1 MTSTTR
7 QPRRQGPREV
17 RSSRYPVPQPQHAA
31 VPRGQ
36 TMPQVGGG
44 RTPARTHRRVR
55 EHRWDSGILFAVTL
69 LLVIGL
75 VALFSASYS
84 VGYYN
89 FKGDSLHFVKRQG
102 VFAAAGFAA
111 MIAISKIPYQKYAK
125 YYKVLMYL
133 SIGLLVLVLIPGI
146 GRVYNGARRWLFN
159 FQPSEL
165 AKLSIIVCFSYWVS
179 RAPQSVRHLRTL
191 IYPYGVLFLVYAG
204 LLMLEPHNSA
214 MMIIGAIGVCILA
227 AGGMQVWFLPIAAG
241 LGAGLMTAA
250 YFMSEH
256 VRTRFAVWF
265 NPFADMA
272 DKGYQASM
280 SQIAIGSGGLLGL
293 GLGNG
298 RQKHL
303 YLPEPQNDFIFSS
316 WCEEMGFLGALLV
329 IALFAFLI
337 YRGFRVARAAPDR
350 LGALMATGIT
360 AKLAIQ
366 TLMNLFVVTGIMP
379 VTGASLPFFSYGG
392 TALLM
397 QLGEMG
403 ILLNI
408 SRYMRIEARQ
418 ES

>member
-7 QPRRQGPREV
+7 QPRRQGLREV

-36 TMPQVGGG
+36 ARPQVGGG
-44 RTPARTHRRVR
+44 RTPAGRRVR
-55 EHRWDSGILFAVTL
+55 PHRWDSGILFAVIL

-133 SIGLLVLVLIPGI
+133 SIGLLILVLIPGI
-146 GRVYNGARRWLFN
+146 GRVYNGARRWLGP

-165 AKLSIIVCFSYWVS
+165 AKLAVIICYSYWVS
-179 RAPQSVRHLRTL
+179 CAPQSTRSLKSL
-191 IYPYGVLFLVYAG
+191 IFHYLPPFAVYAA

-214 MMIIGAIGVCILA
+214 MVIIACIIGCILI
-227 AGGMQVWFLPIAAG
+227 AGGMQMRYVTVGLGMLAG
-241 LGAGLMTAA
+241 LGTIAFFA
-250 YFMSEH
+250 FNH
-256 VRTRFAVWF
+256 VHERVLIWLD
-265 NPFADMA
+265 PFSDMG
-272 DKGYQASM
+272 DTGYQASM
-280 SQIAIGSGGLLGL
+280 SQIAIGSGGLFGL

-303 YLPEPQNDFIFSS
+303 YLPEPQNDFIFAS
-316 WCEEMGFLGALLV
+316 WCEEMGLIGALLV

-350 LGALMATGIT
+350 LGALIATGIT

-408 SRYMRIEARQ
+408 SRYMRIEAKQ